1 MGYKGVLLSGVPNIA
16 LISGYTNASWTL
28 KCDLTCLYACR
39 LINHMDEHG
48 YDYCVAD
55 KDPADRARAVHGP
68 QVGLHRARAW
78 TSSPSRARDAPWR
91 LRQNYFVDIVNL
103 RMKPIEDEVLRFDR
117 RSGGERAADDGD
129 ELVLELAE

>member
-1 MGYKGVLLSGVPNIA
+1 MAFKGVLLSGIPNAA

-28 KCDLTCLYACR
+28 KCDLTCHYACR

-48 YDYCVAD
+48 YDYCVAER
-55 KDPADRARAVHGP
+55 DPDMEAVPFMDLRSGYIQRAMDQFPKQGE
-68 QVGLHRARAW
+68 L
-78 TSSPSRARDAPWR
+78 APWR
-91 LRQNYFVDIVNL
+91 LRQNYFFDILNL
-103 RMKPIEDEVLRFDR
+103 RMKPLDDDALRFDR